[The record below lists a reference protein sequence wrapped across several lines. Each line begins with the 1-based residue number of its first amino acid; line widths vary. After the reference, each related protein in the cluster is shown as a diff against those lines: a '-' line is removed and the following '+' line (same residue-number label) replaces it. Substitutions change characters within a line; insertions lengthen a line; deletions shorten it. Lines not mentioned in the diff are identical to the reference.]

1 MVQFSHSYRITEE
14 WCGTSV
20 LQTTVFQLLFVNF
33 RKTENGMHAFVKW
46 KMVSYSIS
54 WYHFQ
59 VTVSDRAHLG
69 PDGVIP
75 YELYVCLQ

>member
-1 MVQFSHSYRITEE
+1 
-14 WCGTSV
+14 
-20 LQTTVFQLLFVNF
+20 
-33 RKTENGMHAFVKW
+33 MHACVKW

-69 PDGVIP
+69 PDGVSHMSYMFALNKQKILNLGKTHRGKP
-75 YELYVCLQ
+75 LTVCIEQKNPNH